1 MTKIVGDIWVEKSIF
16 IPCADWICWEFLA
29 NFWLVLSA
37 GITGIA
43 LWTMGLWP
51 DPVLPCRGNFRFNRK
66 FREFSKFPVQPEI
79 LAILRVK
86 ILIIWEPS
94 GLIWEPS
101 EHHFTW
107 PAAMFSSLNYQPWP
121 ELTVWMWAKS
131 ASKHHQNA
139 NDFGHYFRDLA
150 GTWNQDI
157 ALIWSGKTT
166 CERNTKNTTHYIRI
180 AFLGAITAGTRERE
194 YSGNR

>member
-1 MTKIVGDIWVEKSIF
+1 MTKIIGDIWVEKSIF

-37 GITGIA
+37 GITAIA

-66 FREFSKFPVQPEI
+66 FREFPKFPVQPEI

-101 EHHFTW
+101 EHHFMW
-107 PAAMFSSLNYQPWP
+107 PAAMFSSQITNHGPSWQFECGQRALQNIIKTPTILVIISGIWQ
-121 ELTVWMWAKS
+121 ELEIKIL
-131 ASKHHQNA
+131 HL
-139 NDFGHYFRDLA
+139 FDLVKPHVK
-150 GTWNQDI
+150 GT
-157 ALIWSGKTT
+157 LKT
-166 CERNTKNTTHYIRI
+166 E
-180 AFLGAITAGTRERE
+180 L
-194 YSGNR
+194 